1 MVANRQATLEL
12 LLHDGILRDETGRKA
27 GDANFLDA
35 QGTIASCRGTPCLG
49 AGADA
54 LGQIQFSR
62 SMACGSGL
70 GRARFLLHD
79 YLGRGNARTANRNIK
94 SVICAQGPTQQ
105 LGSSGLRAESRYR
118 GDTYALGGED
128 LAAAGIVLLGLM
140 LPDRSCVGAGAITAA
155 KEASGAIRCI
165 EGEGSDGLEEDAGRS
180 APNDGRS

>member
-1 MVANRQATLEL
+1 
-12 LLHDGILRDETGRKA
+12 
-27 GDANFLDA
+27 
-35 QGTIASCRGTPCLG
+35 
-49 AGADA
+49 
-54 LGQIQFSR
+54 
-62 SMACGSGL
+62 MACGSRL

-105 LGSSGLRAESRYR
+105 LGSSGLPAESRYR